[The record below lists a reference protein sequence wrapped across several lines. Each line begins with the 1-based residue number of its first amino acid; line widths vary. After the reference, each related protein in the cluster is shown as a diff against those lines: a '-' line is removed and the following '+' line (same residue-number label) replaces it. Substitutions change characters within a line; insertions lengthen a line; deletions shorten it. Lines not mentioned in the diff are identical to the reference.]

1 MVYNTCMSVLVIGSV
16 TCDVSLYVDHLPS
29 VEDDVNVRKQK
40 MSVGGCAYNVANML
54 RLTGVNHQ
62 LVSCNGTGLYAS
74 FVRDEMRKKGMAP
87 MFRSEEENGVCYTLV
102 DGEGNR
108 TFMAAHGAEY
118 HFSREMLASVDL
130 KDTDLIW
137 FCGLDLEDR
146 EGENIVSFL
155 EENRKIPMFFSP
167 GPRILSISEDVMKR
181 IVSLHPSVHLNYR
194 EASAFLRDDSLN
206 KEETVRQLHEKG
218 FERVVMT
225 DGGNPAV
232 IYDQGQPATIPAC
245 QAHVIDGTGAGD
257 SHIGTVL
264 GCLEKG
270 MNLKESV
277 VMANR
282 IGAAVTECEGPVLT
296 EEKYEEIRKELS

>member
-1 MVYNTCMSVLVIGSV
+1 MSVLVIGSV
-16 TCDVSLYVDHLPS
+16 TCDVSLYVDHLPA
-29 VEDDVNVRKQK
+29 VEEDVNVRKQK

-54 RLTGVNHQ
+54 RLMGVKHQ
-62 LVSCNGTGLYAS
+62 LVSCNGTGLYGS
-74 FVRDEMRKKGMAP
+74 FIRQEMKRKGMVP
-87 MFRSEEENGVCYTLV
+87 LFHSEEENGVCYTLV

-108 TFMAAHGAEY
+108 TFLAVHGAEY
-118 HFSREMLASVDL
+118 HFSREMLASVDCR
-130 KDTDLIW
+130 DTDLIW

-155 EENRKIPMFFSP
+155 EENRQIPMFFSP
-167 GPRILSISEDVMKR
+167 GPRISLIPEDVMKR

-194 EASAFLRDDSLN
+194 EAAAFLHDDSLN
-206 KEETVRQLHEKG
+206 KEETVRQLHENG
-218 FERVVMT
+218 FDRVVMT
-225 DGGNPAV
+225 DGGKPAV
-232 IYDQGQPATIPAC
+232 IYDKGKVTMIPAC
-245 QAHVIDGTGAGD
+245 QARVIDGTGAGD

-264 GCLEKG
+264 GCLENG
-270 MNLKESV
+270 MNLKEAV